1 MPHGVGVGDLNTRPR
16 FPLPLSNETNRA
28 ATHLVPAIASL
39 LVLAVLPVLAPP
51 SWAPSAAL
59 DAQEGSWDFAGEVG
73 GALFFGNTSQ
83 TTFTTRLATEMAD
96 SVREFSVDGRFF
108 YGQARTDEGRSFV
121 NKRSWK
127 VATSYT
133 HEPSDRFSAFLS
145 SDVEGSLERR
155 IDRRYDLGLGAKM
168 RLQRFDRGRTDL
180 SVTLLAERTE
190 VRGSE
195 EDDEL
200 LARWSARLRLRRS
213 LAEER
218 LSLQSETQY
227 RPEFDRLGDFTLSST
242 SSVGFELNR
251 TVTLK
256 LTFVDNYDSEARARG
271 ADSNNDGQILF
282 SVLSSF

>member
-1 MPHGVGVGDLNTRPR
+1 MSD
-16 FPLPLSNETNRA
+16 ETHRA
-28 ATHLVPAIASL
+28 ATPFLPAIASL
-39 LVLAVLPVLAPP
+39 LALAALPGSGPLPWAPP
-51 SWAPSAAL
+51 TAL
-59 DAQEGSWDFAGEVG
+59 GAQERPWEFEGEVG

-83 TTFTTRLATEMAD
+83 TTFTTRLATELAD

-108 YGQARTDEGRSFV
+108 YGHARTDEGRSFV

-213 LAEER
+213 LADER
-218 LSLQSETQY
+218 LSFDSETQY
-227 RPEFDRLGDFTLSST
+227 RPEFDRPGDFTLSST
-242 SSVGFELNR
+242 SSLGFEVNR
-251 TVTLK
+251 IVTLK
-256 LTFVDNYDSEARARG
+256 LTFVDNYDSEARTRG